1 MHVIGLTGGVGSGKT
16 TVANLFAEYGTPII
30 DADRIA
36 RELVE
41 PGQPALQRVVQD
53 FGDEILNSDGTLN
66 RKQLRELIFHDSG
79 RRKQL
84 EAMLHP
90 LIRENML
97 QQLESL
103 SAPYAILVVPLLVD
117 TGNWEMMDRILVVDT
132 EEDLQIERVMERDS
146 VSQEH
151 AESIVDIQVSR
162 QERLAAADDVIEN
175 TGSIEDLKTQ
185 VKRLH
190 EFYLNLEQQEDYL
203 ASQPRKN
210 QSGSNPGR
218 HWYEQPLNERIRTFL
233 RLENL
238 FERATYHTISSS
250 EHNAHAFIHT
260 LMEINNLISRGDL
273 KSEVVKELERQ
284 SQVLRKHSGDPAV
297 DQKRLDILLREQE
310 KRMSELLHSKEQ
322 LGQHLK
328 SDILFNNIRQR
339 LSMPGGTCE
348 FDLPI
353 YSYWLNLPPSQRIS
367 VMQAWLTP
375 LQSLANAISLSLET
389 IRGVSGPE
397 PKIAISGYYEQTLNG
412 NGGHAQLIRV
422 AIDQAQPYYP
432 TISAGKHR
440 FSIRFLE
447 YMPGELSSPQVQQD
461 VTFGLTVCNI

>member
-1 MHVIGLTGGVGSGKT
+1 MHVIGLTGGIGSGKS
-16 TVANLFAEYGTPII
+16 TVAGLFAEYGIPII
-30 DADRIA
+30 DADQVA
-36 RELVE
+36 RELVA
-41 PGQPALQRVVQD
+41 PGQPALQRIVQT
-53 FGDEILNSDGTLN
+53 FGEEILNGDGTLD
-66 RKQLRELIFHDSG
+66 RKKLRDLIFHDSKQ
-79 RRKQL
+79 RKQL
-84 EAMLHP
+84 EAILHP
-90 LIRENML
+90 LIREDML
-97 QQLESL
+97 DQLDSL
-103 SAPYAILVVPLLVD
+103 EAPYAILVIPLLVD
-117 TGNWEMMDRILVVDT
+117 TGNWEMIDRILVVDT
-132 EEDLQIERVMERDS
+132 EEDLQIERVMQRDN
-146 VSQEH
+146 VSLEQ
-151 AESIVDIQVSR
+151 AEAIIDNQVSR

-175 TGSIEDLKTQ
+175 IGNTEDLKIQ

-190 EFYLNLEQQEDYL
+190 EFYLNLEQQENYL
-203 ASQPRKN
+203 ASHPQKN
-210 QSGSNPGR
+210 HMNSTPGR

-238 FERATYHTISSS
+238 FERATYHTTSNS
-250 EHNAHAFIHT
+250 EHDAHAFIHT
-260 LMEINNLISRGDL
+260 LLEINNLINRGDL

-284 SQVLRKHSGDPAV
+284 SQALKKHSKDPAV
-297 DQKRLDILLREQE
+297 DQDRLSILLREQE

-328 SDILFNNIRQR
+328 GDILFNNIRQR

-353 YSYWLNLPPSQRIS
+353 YSYWLNLPVSQRGS

-375 LQSLANAISLSLET
+375 LQSLANAISLCLET
-389 IRGVSGPE
+389 IRGASGPE
-397 PKIAISGYYEQTLNG
+397 PKIAINGYYEQTLNG
-412 NGGHAQLIRV
+412 GGQAQLIRV

-461 VTFGLTVCNI
+461 VTFGLTICNI

>member
-1 MHVIGLTGGVGSGKT
+1 MHVIGLTGGIGSGKS
-16 TVANLFAEYGTPII
+16 TVADLFAQYGTPII
-30 DADRIA
+30 DADQIA

-41 PGQPALQRVVQD
+41 PGQPALQRIVQT
-53 FGDEILNSDGTLN
+53 FGEEILNGNGALDRKKLRDVVFSDS
-66 RKQLRELIFHDSG
+66 KQ
-79 RRKQL
+79 RKQL
-84 EAMLHP
+84 EAILHP

-97 QQLESL
+97 DRLDSL
-103 SAPYAILVVPLLVD
+103 NAPYAILVIPLLVD

-132 EEDLQIERVMERDS
+132 EEELQIERVTQRDH

-151 AESIVDIQVSR
+151 TETIIDNQVSR

-175 TGSIEDLKTQ
+175 ISSIEDLQIQ

-190 EFYLNLEQQEDYL
+190 EFYLSLEQQENYR
-203 ASQPRKN
+203 ASQPQKN
-210 QSGSNPGR
+210 HSNSTPGR

-233 RLENL
+233 RLEHL
-238 FERATYHTISSS
+238 FERATYHTNSSS
-250 EHNAHAFIHT
+250 EHDAHAFIHT
-260 LMEINNLISRGDL
+260 LMEINNLINRGDL

-284 SQVLRKHSGDPAV
+284 SQALKKHSNEPAV
-297 DQKRLDILLREQE
+297 DQARLKILLREQE
-310 KRMSELLHSKEQ
+310 KRTSEVLQNKEQ

-328 SDILFNNIRQR
+328 GDILFNNIRQR

-353 YSYWLNLPPSQRIS
+353 YSYWLNLPVTQRVS

-375 LQSLANAISLSLET
+375 LQSLANAISLCLET

-397 PKIAISGYYEQTLNG
+397 PKIAINGYYEQTLNG
-412 NGGHAQLIRV
+412 GGQTQLIRV

-432 TISAGKHR
+432 AISAGKHR
-440 FSIRFLE
+440 FSIRFME
-447 YMPGELSSPQVQQD
+447 YMPGELSSPQVLQD